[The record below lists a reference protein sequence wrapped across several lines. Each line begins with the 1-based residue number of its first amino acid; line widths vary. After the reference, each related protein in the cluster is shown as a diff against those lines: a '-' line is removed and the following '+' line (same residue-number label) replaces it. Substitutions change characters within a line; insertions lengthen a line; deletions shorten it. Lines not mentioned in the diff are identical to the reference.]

1 MGWKDLLTQENERVV
16 LPWLGG
22 RSVRSA
28 SRHWTIEGRAPR
40 EHGWYTFRPA
50 GARTAFLEGL
60 AEAQPDILTGVVRG
74 YLVGDHLVPDDA
86 RVETDPKLLLSYAEK
101 VFLLE
106 PGLDRFARVAAGRMT
121 KDGPL
126 IYQGPDMPL
135 GVEDTVLQAFLDQKT
150 TVTDI
155 KGVVPSLDVAFRMEV
170 WQRAETERCRVE
182 LEKKRREEEELR
194 QREERRKQL
203 VETLGDAKGRR
214 DLAKVDFAEAA
225 KAALRVGDAEM
236 LDHRKHVQKGEW
248 VVKYRLDGRRFE
260 CVCDDNL
267 RIVDAGI
274 CLIDHDTDERGD
286 TFFTLESLPGVVR
299 EAMRIG
305 RLVVFRH
312 V

>member
-1 MGWKDLLTQENERVV
+1 MSWRDLLAPEHETIV

-22 RSVRSA
+22 NSLRSA
-28 SRHWTIEGRAPR
+28 SRTWTLAGRAPR
-40 EHGWYTFRPA
+40 EHGWYVFKIE
-50 GARTAFLEGL
+50 GRTAHLSGP
-60 AEAQPDILTGVVRG
+60 AEAQPDLLIGQERG
-74 YLVGDHLVPDDA
+74 YLVGDRLVPDGS
-86 RVETDPKLLLSYAEK
+86 RVESDPKQIATYSEK

-106 PGLDRFARVAAGRMT
+106 PGLDRFARVCAGRVY

-126 IYQGPDMPL
+126 VYKQPEMPL
-135 GVEDTVLQAFLDQKT
+135 GPEDDVLTAFLDNKPS
-150 TVTDI
+150 VLDI
-155 KGVVPSLDVAFRMEV
+155 KGVSPALEAAFRLES
-170 WQRAETERCRVE
+170 WQRDETQRRRVE
-182 LEKKRREEEELR
+182 LERLRREEEAR
-194 QREERRKQL
+194 REKEARRKQL
-203 VETLGDAKGRR
+203 VEQLGDAKGRR

-225 KAALRVGDAEM
+225 KAALRVGDAEL
-236 LDHRKHVQKGEW
+236 LDHRKHVQRGEW

-299 EAMRIG
+299 EAIRIG

-312 V
+312 VR